1 MTQYKKFVATAATA
15 TLVASAIV
23 PVASAAGFT
32 DVENN
37 GHAQAINALA
47 DQGIINGYP
56 DGTFKP
62 NKELTRSDVVKLL
75 GKYLVSKGYSVPAD
89 AKTKQR
95 FNDVPVNYKD
105 QELVEYAALVKDAGV
120 FQGSNNNLN
129 ASNKITRGQM
139 ALVVVRA
146 LDALNDTDLVSFVA
160 EQDFEREVIDLDSA
174 SKEQQ
179 GAIDVLDFFDIT
191 KTPNYNPKSSTT
203 RGQFASFL
211 YRAIN
216 VELEV
221 PEVELEVKDVV
232 VVDAKTLNVTLSDDT
247 THVVTLEK
255 ALEANKETEVTFTI
269 DEKEYSAKVTY
280 VVEAIKVES
289 VKAIN
294 LKQVAVTFN
303 NEVDVESAE
312 NEANYALTGDLTV
325 ADAKADGNTV
335 VLTLAANAEQQA
347 SVELTVENVK
357 DENGS
362 VVEKTTKAVK
372 FFDATAPAVSSVE
385 AIGPKTLKVNFSE
398 PLKEAPNFKLNNGTL
413 AIVNTSFTAGDSEA
427 ILTLGTNLSEG
438 SHSLEVSGGKDYAN
452 FAIEKQSTSFNYVL
466 DVTAPTATV
475 KSATET
481 QVVLEFSEDVVNAD
495 NENVEYYHTYKGTN
509 AYKASNVT
517 VDGKEVTLTFEN
529 PLPAGDAKIFVS
541 YKNEKGTKIQDA
553 TGNVFE
559 AATLNANVVSDVTAP
574 TVSKVVVT
582 DNTKI
587 DVTFSESVLGATDKA
602 NYILKDA
609 AGDVVAISSVTNLS
623 GNTYRIATPVL
634 NGGSYTLTVKNVTDA
649 SIRENKMAD
658 YTTNVTVE
666 DLVAPTIVDTDN
678 VTNGTQVK
686 QIADNKVKIEF
697 SEVMNASSITNKA
710 NYKFNNAA
718 LGAKDTVEAVDG
730 NKAVVITIDGGL
742 DGDDTVSVGRVQD
755 VAGNYIEQFET
766 VLDIVALSNVDVDK
780 VEVTGKNSIKLTFD
794 EVITNATVNDFE
806 YTLDDT
812 ADTVEWKT
820 PVAISTTVADGKT
833 YITLTVADIT
843 DTTAAKIAVRT
854 TDAEAT
860 ESAKNVYGTAL
871 LFSSTEAEDKYAP
884 ELEGATFDGTVGD
897 GNDDTVVITFS
908 EDLYVASV
916 QESDFTVEGYT
927 IKGIEVD
934 GETVTL
940 TVKDSTTGTAT
951 PKVTL
956 VGEVEDTLRNVAK
969 GPKEVTIT
977 E

>member
-75 GKYLVSKGYSVPAD
+75 GKYLVSKGYSIPAD

-105 QELVEYAALVKDAGV
+105 PELVEYAALVKDAGV

-179 GAIDVLDFFDIT
+179 GAIDVLDFYDIT

-357 DENGS
+357 DANGS

-658 YTTNVTVE
+658 FTTNVTVE

-710 NYKFNNAA
+710 NYKFNEAA

-812 ADTVEWKT
+812 SDTVEWKT

-854 TDAEAT
+854 TDEEAT

-884 ELEGATFDGTVGD
+884 ELTGATFDGIVGD

-969 GPKEVTIT
+969 GPKEVTVA

>member
-95 FNDVPVNYKD
+95 FTDVPVNYKD

-129 ASNKITRGQM
+129 AANKITRGQM

-179 GAIDVLDFFDIT
+179 GAIDVLDFYDIT

-927 IKGIEVD
+927 IKGIEVNGD
-934 GETVTL
+934 TVTL